1 MSEHRYETGGLRAD
15 ALRAGVGLVLSTVLL
30 IVVRENTVLVAILAL
45 VVLLFLVFGLRV
57 WIRSGTVVDLADDA
71 ISARVLGLSGLSI
84 FTRDCVS
91 LQWQDL
97 CMVRLRYFS
106 TQRNQE
112 AGWMELTLKA
122 RKKTLKLDSTIRG
135 FHDIAERAAWAA
147 KDGRLELS
155 PATLSNFGAL
165 GITAGAD
172 GFGPDAGDVGHRKT

>member
-1 MSEHRYETGGLRAD
+1 MSEHRYEGGVLRAD
-15 ALRAGVGLVLSTVLL
+15 ALRAGVGLVLSAAIL
-30 IVVRENTVLVAILAL
+30 IVVRENTVLAAALAL

-57 WIRSGTVVDLADDA
+57 WARSRTVVEVADEA
-71 ISARVLGLSGLSI
+71 ISARVLGLPGLSI
-84 FTRDCVS
+84 FARDWVS
-91 LQWQDL
+91 LPWQEL

-122 RKKTLKLDSTIRG
+122 RKKTLKLDSTLPG
-135 FHDIAERAAWAA
+135 FRDIAERAAWAA
-147 KDGRLELS
+147 RDGRLDLS

-172 GFGPDAGDVGHRKT
+172 GLGGADAGHRKT